1 MLTTFTRYGLNGL
14 VFALLGPAVF
24 WLLYPLGPLCAWVL
38 AESGCHL
45 LRYASF
51 RWLVFPEHRGY
62 RVSPGRYLLAWA
74 PTALI
79 GFLTVAL
86 LRERLD
92 RTELTLAGAVIT
104 LAVGYLINT
113 LIYRNSDRS
122 HQLKASPPAVE

>member
-24 WLLYPLGPLCAWVL
+24 WLLYPLGPLYAWAL

-45 LRYASF
+45 LRYVSF
-51 RWLVFPEHRGY
+51 RWLVFPAHRGY
-62 RVSPGRYLLAWA
+62 RVSAGRYLLAWA

-92 RTELTLAGAVIT
+92 RTQLTLAGALIT
-104 LAVGYLINT
+104 FAVGYLINAR
-113 LIYRNSDRS
+113 IYRNSDS
-122 HQLKASPPAVE
+122 PHQLKVSQLEVE

>member
-1 MLTTFTRYGLNGL
+1 MTRYGLNGL

-24 WLLYPLGPLCAWVL
+24 WLLYPLGPLSAWAL

-45 LRYASF
+45 LRYVSF

-62 RVSPGRYLLAWA
+62 KVSARRYLLAWA

-79 GFLTVAL
+79 GFLTVVL

-92 RTELTLAGAVIT
+92 RTQLTLAGAVIT
-104 LAVGYLINT
+104 FAVGFLINT
-113 LIYRNSDRS
+113 LAYRNRDQRLE
-122 HQLKASPPAVE
+122 LKGSRPIVE

>member
-24 WLLYPLGPLCAWVL
+24 WLLYPLGPLYAWVL

-45 LRYASF
+45 LRYVSF

-62 RVSPGRYLLAWA
+62 RVSAGRYLLAWA
-74 PTALI
+74 PTALL

-92 RTELTLAGAVIT
+92 RTQLTLAGAVIT
-104 LAVGYLINT
+104 LAVGYLINS

-122 HQLKASPPAVE
+122 HRLKASRPTVE